1 MKARNFV
8 HKTLPLIG
16 LVTALSL
23 FALSMFSN
31 LRFDTIEK
39 VASDASECLEERVE
53 ILNGHI
59 DATLNSGPNDRP
71 ITIPDDMVIYHYIL
85 DSLVSWSNQFTVLND
100 DITSKVVIHRLD
112 PVYSLLHSPLADI
125 GNELEY
131 VNIGAKWYM
140 AKAVKENDHHIIAGI
155 EIKNK
160 LIDESGNNKNGINPN
175 LKIGKRYNIEPLTS
189 SDGHEVKLYG
199 KPIFKITK
207 NRYIESVPIDNI
219 TLKIAAIVFLIIT
232 MLFFLAGHRKFRTYI
247 ATILAI
253 NLIYFITRDWISGLS
268 GIHEIFSPQLF
279 ADEKHAS
286 LSHLILI
293 NTVLTLFAI
302 CTFIIKGRINVFLR
316 RLTSHKKLIHV
327 IYGVLVISITV
338 FMSIHLIETF
348 KSAVINSN
356 LNLELYKIHDNYL
369 TTAIVYLSY
378 IGLLISI
385 ILMVQL
391 FRPALAVLT
400 GVRYNVLS
408 RTALA
413 IYAFV
418 GALFFCTTAGYLG
431 FEKEKGTVQIWAN
444 KLAMDRDIELEAKL
458 INIENRIAEDN
469 VISSLCGKVDNFGTI
484 FYRIREFYLGDFSQK
499 YDITIRLMN
508 DSDIETRT
516 IIRDLKT
523 HSEPITKDS
532 RFYITS
538 DSFKKND
545 YVGVFT
551 YYQKNTDA
559 CTLIIELENRTNR
572 EDRGYHR
579 ILNKFVGSDDLNIP
593 NYYSYAKY
601 NERMLNQYRGNYPYP
616 TVSDIYTAEMGHDGE
631 VHYVVS
637 DDYVHF
643 VVSIN
648 DSDIVV
654 ISRHERNALVY
665 ITTFIYVFFSI
676 LLIMQLVPTKKNRK
690 QTFRSHYFRTK
701 INIILFVSSFLILA
715 SMAIISI
722 AFVYKKNK
730 DNIDNMMSE
739 KISTV
744 QSLMEKKTQNMVSS
758 QEMNRASIGSILD
771 EISSTTDS
779 DITLFAPDG
788 KIIRSTSPEVY
799 ERFILGSRIDQEA
812 YYNIH
817 SRKYRHYKQ
826 QETIEDLTYWVLYA
840 PLMNT
845 DGEIIAIIS
854 VPYVDSDHGFERE
867 AFFHTALIIAM
878 FLSLLSLSLLF
889 TTREVNS
896 MFSPLLVMGKKM
908 KSTDINHLE
917 YIKYDREDEISSLV
931 DAYNRMVKDLS
942 HSSMELA
949 QAERDKAWSQMARQV
964 AHEIKN
970 PLTPIK
976 LEIQRLIRLKNN
988 NNPKWEEKFDQVSTI
1003 ILEHIQILS
1012 DTANEFSTF
1021 ANLYDEEPVLI
1032 DLDKILHDQIA
1043 IFDNK
1048 ENIEISYIGMPEA
1061 YTIAPKPQ
1069 LIRVFV
1075 NLITNAIQ
1083 AVENQQKEDHE
1094 NGMEVKKGYVMIY
1107 LRNST
1112 KEGYYDIAVEDNG
1125 PGVKGENLGKLFTP
1139 NFTTKTGGTGLGL
1152 AICRNIIQRCN
1163 GDITYQKSFA
1173 LNGAAFIVRI
1183 PKKDKENQ

>member
-1 MKARNFV
+1 MKARKFI

-23 FALSMFSN
+23 FALSVFSN
-31 LRFDTIEK
+31 LRFDTIET
-39 VASDASECLEERVE
+39 VAEDAEECLEERID
-53 ILNGHI
+53 ILNSHI
-59 DATLNSGPNDRP
+59 NTTLESDQSAEP
-71 ITIPDDMVIYHYIL
+71 ITIPDDMVIYHYIK

-100 DITSKVVIHRLD
+100 DITSKMVIHRLD
-112 PVYSLLHSPLADI
+112 PIYNLLHSPLADI

-140 AKAVKENDHHIIAGI
+140 AKAISKDDHRIIAGI

-189 SDGHEVKLYG
+189 SDGHEVQLYG

-219 TLKIAAIVFLIIT
+219 TLKIVAIVFLIIT
-232 MLFFLAGHRKFRTYI
+232 MLFFLMGHRKFRTYL
-247 ATILAI
+247 ATILSI
-253 NLIYFITRDWISGLS
+253 SLIYFITRDWISGLS
-268 GIHEIFSPQLF
+268 GVHEVFSPQLF
-279 ADEKHAS
+279 ADENYAS

-302 CTFIIKGRINVFLR
+302 CTFMIKGRINVFLR
-316 RLTSHKKLIHV
+316 RITHHKKLIHI
-327 IYGVLVISITV
+327 IYGVLVISTV
-338 FMSIHLIETF
+338 VFLSIHSVETF
-348 KSAVINSN
+348 KSVVINSN
-356 LNLELYKIHDNYL
+356 LNLELYKVHDNYL
-369 TTAIVYLSY
+369 TTTIVYLSY
-378 IGLLISI
+378 IGLLIAI

-400 GVRYNVLS
+400 GIKYNILS
-408 RTALA
+408 RPALVTS
-413 IYAFV
+413 AFA
-418 GALFFCTTAGYLG
+418 GALFFCIAAGYLG
-431 FEKEKGTVQIWAN
+431 FEKEKGRVQIWAN
-444 KLAMDRDIELEAKL
+444 KLSMDRDIELEAKL

-469 VISSLCGKVDNFGTI
+469 IISSLCGKSENFGTI
-484 FYRIREFYLGDFSQK
+484 FYRIREFYLGDYSQK
-499 YDITIRLMN
+499 YDVTIRLMN
-508 DSDIETRT
+508 DSDLETKA
-516 IIRDLKT
+516 IISDLQT
-523 HSEPITKDS
+523 HSEPITDGS

-545 YVGVFT
+545 YVGVFS
-551 YYQKNTDA
+551 YYQKYTDA
-559 CTLIIELENRTNR
+559 RILIIELENRSNR
-572 EDRGYHR
+572 EDKGYYK
-579 ILNKFVGSDDLNIP
+579 ILNKFVGTDDLNIP
-593 NYYSYAKY
+593 SYYSFAKY
-601 NERMLNQYRGNYPYP
+601 NDRMLNQYRGNYPYP
-616 TVSDIYTAEMGHDGE
+616 TVSDIYTSEMDNGSD

-665 ITTFIYVFFSI
+665 ITTFVYVFFAI
-676 LLIMQLVPTKKNRK
+676 LLIMLLVPTKKNRK
-690 QTFRSHYFRTK
+690 QTFKSHYFRTK

-722 AFVYKKNK
+722 TFVYKRNK
-730 DNIDNMMSE
+730 DNMDNTMSE

-744 QSLMEKKTQNMVSS
+744 QRLMEKKTQNMVSS
-758 QEMNRASIGSILD
+758 HEMNRVGVGSILD
-771 EISSTTDS
+771 EISSTTGS

-826 QETIEDLTYWVLYA
+826 QETIEDFTYWVLYA
-840 PLMNT
+840 PLMNA

-854 VPYVDSDHGFERE
+854 VPYIDSDRGFERE

-896 MFSPLLVMGKKM
+896 MFSPLVVMGKKM
-908 KSTDINHLE
+908 KNTDINHLE
-917 YIKYDREDEISSLV
+917 YINYDREDEISSLV

-988 NNPKWEEKFDQVSTI
+988 NNPRWEEKFDQVSTI

-1048 ENIEISYIGMPEA
+1048 ENIDISYIGMPEA
-1061 YTIAPKPQ
+1061 YTVAPKPQ

-1083 AVENQQKEDHE
+1083 AVENQQKEDSE
-1094 NGMEVKKGYVMIY
+1094 NGIEFKKGYVMIY

-1112 KEGYYDIAVEDNG
+1112 KEGYYDIAVEDSG
-1125 PGVKGENLGKLFTP
+1125 PGVKGENLSKLFTP

-1152 AICRNIIQRCN
+1152 AICRNIIQRCH

-1173 LNGAAFIVRI
+1173 LNGAAFIVTI
-1183 PKKDKENQ
+1183 PKKDKDDQ